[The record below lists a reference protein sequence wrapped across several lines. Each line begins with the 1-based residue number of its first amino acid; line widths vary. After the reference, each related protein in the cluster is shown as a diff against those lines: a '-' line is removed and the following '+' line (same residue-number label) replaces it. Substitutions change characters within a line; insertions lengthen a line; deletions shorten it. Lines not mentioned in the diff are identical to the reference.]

1 MNLIF
6 LITIIIL
13 NVILI
18 NTQTTQAVNKFFYN
32 IQTTTDRIIQAT
44 QPENVKQPRKNLNS
58 GLYVPDKSGKYKP
71 DPSGY
76 YDPNDRLVGYYDRK
90 DRLSGYYN
98 QTDRLKG
105 YYDEKNHFIP
115 YASLSKGFDRNGKS
129 IGGSQGGIE
138 TNFDKIVETAL
149 NINNLINE
157 EFKYYIESK
166 RSFSSENQKSSKP
179 IDLSKTDSK
188 NGKNVGSN
196 EGTIDSSNQPKT
208 GGSHS
213 NPGNL
218 NNQDNQDSSTKG
230 ITNLKERIN
239 QNSSKND
246 ETNQRTLTNQES
258 SDSGTNGSKQSSLSS
273 SVNGDN
279 NQNGL
284 INQEPSVHDKTNGF
298 SQSSL
303 NQQGSSVNDGTS
315 QSGSIDQES
324 GLSGSTD
331 RNGSNQGGINKQDSS
346 VNAQSSG
353 SKQSGSVNQYSNTNG
368 KISQRNQSGS
378 VNQYSNSKGK
388 ISQRNQSDF
397 INKDTS
403 ATRSRTNQNGNQDD
417 QKTNNEANLSYNGY
431 YKANSFGSN
440 NQVEGNANLGGD
452 SNSKTR
458 GQGYYVS
465 KYGYLTAASDT
476 DPVRVGGV
484 YNDKNLRNLFSSNEW
499 GILQYVFRIYEGGY
513 HYLYST
519 ANGINAEEEGH
530 IENRGTDE
538 EGLRAQGYFSY
549 IGPDSVT
556 YSVRYVADKNGFQPE
571 GDHIPKIPELIQRS
585 LDYKRSLGII

>member
-213 NPGNL
+213 NP
-218 NNQDNQDSSTKG
+218 
-230 ITNLKERIN
+230 
-239 QNSSKND
+239 
-246 ETNQRTLTNQES
+246 
-258 SDSGTNGSKQSSLSS
+258 
-273 SVNGDN
+273 
-279 NQNGL
+279 
-284 INQEPSVHDKTNGF
+284 
-298 SQSSL
+298 
-303 NQQGSSVNDGTS
+303 
-315 QSGSIDQES
+315 